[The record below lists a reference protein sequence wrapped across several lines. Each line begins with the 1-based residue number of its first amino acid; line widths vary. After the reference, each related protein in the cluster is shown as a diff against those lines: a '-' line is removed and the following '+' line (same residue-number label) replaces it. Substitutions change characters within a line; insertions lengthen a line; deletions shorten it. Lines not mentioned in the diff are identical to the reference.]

1 MDGVLIV
8 VSLFLTS
15 ISGMRAALDTLRTE
29 LEATARSHA
38 ELAGAMKKELEG
50 AVADFQARTS
60 NARKNVSY
68 PSLVRNHARKRH

>member
-29 LEATARSHA
+29 LEAARSHA